1 MSNNKYIFKR
11 GGVFTFTFQLLNLD
25 LNTPITDLTNI
36 ECSSSIE
43 TPTGRLIANLTVTPL
58 GNGKLLFSS
67 VGDTSGW
74 ATGDA
79 SYAVLLT
86 KFIDQLKSAYNA
98 VRSLFEGHS

>member
-11 GGVFTFTFQLLNLD
+11 GGVFTFTFRLLNLD

-58 GNGKLLFSS
+58 GDGKLLFSS

-79 SYAVLLT
+79 VTDVKVVIGGQPVYT
-86 KFIDQLKSAYNA
+86 QTFEFEIK
-98 VRSLFEGHS
+98 RSIS